1 MNSSTFAQVMAQ
13 DFETVEVRA
22 KREGAPAWTVRGDD
36 VYGLSLW
43 ARLPEEA
50 PSGTRLAR
58 SLSSVAAL
66 WPRPEAPAGFA
77 GEDDFVAWLER
88 REHLGALA
96 VIEPCLELDDDG
108 KPLAVR
114 LRRLRSRW
122 ARGFVAGQ
130 GSPTVVPDGGS
141 VDVTFADR
149 GVRVVAYR
157 RFALPSPIEADG
169 RWAPESMLALGW
181 LSVTMDLRVDGSS
194 EVHLASSFVP
204 SARFYREG
212 QLCARH
218 EMSRCRPR
226 ELDATLT
233 PTPEVP
239 SGTTWRR
246 FSTQGYVHARR

>member
-1 MNSSTFAQVMAQ
+1 MTQ
-13 DFETVEVRA
+13 DFETVEVRE
-22 KREGAPAWTVRGDD
+22 KREGTPGWTVRGDD
-36 VYGLSLW
+36 VYGASLW
-43 ARLPEEA
+43 ADLPA
-50 PSGTRLAR
+50 KPASGARLAR
-58 SLSSVAAL
+58 SLASVAAL
-66 WPRPEAPAGFA
+66 WPRPAAPLGFSDEEA
-77 GEDDFVAWLER
+77 FVAWLGR
-88 REHLGALA
+88 REHLGAIA
-96 VIEPCLELDDDG
+96 VIDPCLDLDADG

-114 LRRLRSRW
+114 LRRLTSRW

-141 VDVTFADR
+141 VDVRFAER

-157 RFALPSPIEADG
+157 RFALPSPIDADG